1 MKLVDINQ
9 IIKNGYQFHKLK
21 KKLFSKKTRILI
33 NLMLEKEKNYKE
45 IIKKF
50 QKIFKKIELRFNFII
65 FQF

>member
-1 MKLVDINQ
+1 MKLVDINH